1 MYDVVIVGAGII
13 GSFLAH
19 DLSKYQLNIAVLEKD
34 SDIAGEA
41 TMSNSAIIHAGHDP
55 KSGTL
60 KAALNIQGSRMYEN
74 LCKELGVSYQ
84 RTSAFVVATDEEE
97 AAVLPEMIK
106 QAEERQIPC
115 QLLTGEE
122 ARTLERNLSSNI
134 IAAAEFPTT
143 AICYPWEI
151 ALALMEEAVMNQVD
165 LKLNEKVISIKQ
177 EQQGEN
183 SFFLIQTEQGNQYES
198 RYVINAAG
206 IYADEIY
213 QMVTKL
219 EKNSIVIR
227 PRKGEY
233 FVLDREDKTLVER
246 VIYPVPTEK
255 GKGVLLV
262 PTTHK
267 NLLLGPNSTVVTDK
281 EDKSNTSEALSYVK
295 EAVQKLAN
303 NIPFDKIIRTFA
315 GLRASGESGDFIIE
329 EASDVPCFI
338 NVAQIESPGL
348 ASAPAISQY
357 VLQEILMKKN
367 SENNSLN
374 FVEKTDYQRRR
385 HPIRVKELTEEE
397 KNQLVK
403 EQPAYGRVICRCEQ
417 ITEGEIID
425 TIHRTLGA
433 TTVKGVKKRVRPG
446 MGRCQGGFCEPRVV
460 EILARELHISP
471 LDIRLD
477 SPDSLLLTR
486 QLWGGEEHA

>member
-1 MYDVVIVGAGII
+1 MYDVVIIGAGII

-19 DLSKYQLNIAVLEKD
+19 DLSKYQLNIAVLEKN

-55 KSGTL
+55 KTGTL
-60 KAALNIQGSRMYEN
+60 KATLNLQGSRMYESV
-74 LCKELGVSYQ
+74 CKELGVSYK
-84 RTSAFVVATDEEE
+84 RTSAFVAATNHEEE
-97 AAVLPEMIK
+97 ELLPAMIA
-106 QAEERQIPC
+106 QAEERDIPC
-115 QLLTGEE
+115 MLLRGEE
-122 ARTLERNLSSNI
+122 ARRKEPNLSEEI
-134 IAAAEFPTT
+134 VAVAEFPTT

-151 ALALMEEAVMNQVD
+151 ALALMEEAVMNQVE
-165 LKLNEKVISIKQ
+165 LNLNEKVIKIEKVQ
-177 EQQGEN
+177 NTFQM
-183 SFFLIQTEQGNQYES
+183 LTEKGSQYES

-219 EKNSIVIR
+219 EKNPIVIH

-233 FVLDREDKTLVER
+233 FVLDREEKTLVER
-246 VIYPVPTEK
+246 VIYPVPSEK

-262 PTTHK
+262 PTTHN
-267 NLLLGPNSTVVTDK
+267 NLLLGPNSTIVTDK
-281 EDKSNTSEALSYVK
+281 EEKGNTTKALAYVR
-295 EAVQKLAN
+295 EAVQKLAK
-303 NIPFDKIIRTFA
+303 NIPFEKNIRTFA

-329 EASDVPCFI
+329 EAMDVPCFI

-348 ASAPAISQY
+348 ASAPAISEY
-357 VLQEILMKKN
+357 VLHEILMKKEDQDQKLIFIQK
-367 SENNSLN
+367 ENYL
-374 FVEKTDYQRRR
+374 KRR
-385 HPIRVKELTEEE
+385 HPIRVKDLSEEARN
-397 KNQLVK
+397 KLVK

-433 TTVKGVKKRVRPG
+433 KTVKAVKKRVRPG

-471 LDIRLD
+471 LDIRMD
-477 SPDSLLLTR
+477 SPESLLLTR
-486 QLWGGEEHA
+486 ELWGGDEHAGI